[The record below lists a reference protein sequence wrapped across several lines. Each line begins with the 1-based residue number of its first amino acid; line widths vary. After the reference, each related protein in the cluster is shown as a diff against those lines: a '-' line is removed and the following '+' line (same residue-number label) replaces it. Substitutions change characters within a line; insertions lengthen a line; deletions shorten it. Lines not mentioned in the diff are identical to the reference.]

1 VIVPLV
7 FLEDMLDAI
16 GVIDQVSGP
25 QKNAY
30 PNDITVLPD
39 HFQSKTER
47 VVPDVSRTTKKEMTG
62 RPWRNLVVRQCSF
75 LY

>member
-1 VIVPLV
+1 MIVSLV

-25 QKNAY
+25 QKEAY

-39 HFQSKTER
+39 HFQSQTESLCFFLPLAIPGDIPQR
-47 VVPDVSRTTKKEMTG
+47 GAG
-62 RPWRNLVVRQCSF
+62 RIDRIV
-75 LY
+75 